1 MMWQDL
7 YEGAVKKKKRDEWFV
22 LQRIEDVFDGGI
34 YGTADGLVRVQDKST
49 SPDEVFAQ
57 VITPTNGDIHKGDV
71 FSYRYDEL
79 FRGADNKW
87 ANWNIEALKDYI
99 LGTARH
105 KNIDDVNVKP
115 VLENHI
121 YEDSLDDKEVS
132 DLIRKA
138 LSSAKKISNDKS
150 RKKSEIKQ
158 AKDVMNWIFDVQ
170 KTWRKEKSLHPNSI
184 LGLMRV
190 LAGTQSTNP
199 KGWGYRTK
207 GFQSSPD
214 GKVPADFRN
223 NQHRRGIGAEAE
235 DTAVG
240 MLNEKKGLSDA
251 VIKSS
256 ALMVKRW
263 IIQKGKEEN
272 ISAQINGI
280 ASLILFDMALSD
292 RGESIMSK
300 ALAMSGLFREEQQL

>member
-1 MMWQDL
+1 L
-7 YEGAVKKKKRDEWFV
+7 Y
-22 LQRIEDVFDGGI
+22 
-34 YGTADGLVRVQDKST
+34 
-49 SPDEVFAQ
+49 
-57 VITPTNGDIHKGDV
+57 
-71 FSYRYDEL
+71 
-79 FRGADNKW
+79 RGASNKW
-87 ANWNIEALKDYI
+87 SDWDLSMLKDYI
-99 LGTARH
+99 LGQAKH
-105 KNIDDVNVKP
+105 KNTDEINVKP

-190 LAGTQSTNP
+190 VAGTQSANR

-223 NQHRRGIGAEAE
+223 EQHRRGIGAEAE